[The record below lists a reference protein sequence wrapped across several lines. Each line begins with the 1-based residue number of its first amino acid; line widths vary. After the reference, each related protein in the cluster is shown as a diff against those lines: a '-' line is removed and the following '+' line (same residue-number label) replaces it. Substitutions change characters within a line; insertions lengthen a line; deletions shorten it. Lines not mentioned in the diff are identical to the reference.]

1 MININRNPE
10 MARKNFYDV
19 IIIGGGIHGIML
31 ALIASQRKLKTLL
44 LERDD
49 FGSATSFNSLRI
61 IHGGF
66 RYLQKM
72 DLHRFFESVADRK
85 WFLQNFP
92 DLVEPIPCLIPLSGK
107 GIYRPFIFK
116 AALLLNDVLSYRR
129 NKGINKDS
137 KLPRGKVIS
146 ANEVKKVFNDLK
158 YLKLKGGAVWYDG
171 SMPDSQKVM
180 IETLKWACSLG
191 TIALNY
197 FDVKELIK
205 KNNIVEGVRAYDK
218 EVKKFYDFNSKIVIN
233 AAGPWSRKIAASFD
247 KDYEKLFKSSIA
259 WNILFNKKAI
269 SDYAIAVTPQRPHA
283 KTYFLR
289 PLNGMLFAGTV
300 HEPYKDVEKDPI
312 PSEDSVTYFIQDLNS
327 LINNLNLKKEDIL
340 HIFSGHMPVK
350 KEGTNDLSDREIIID
365 HSKKNG
371 PKGLFSISGVK
382 FTTAR
387 LIAEK
392 TINLIFKNSDKQV
405 SNDKR
410 NLNYSSKIDINLN
423 SNGLDESAKEIL
435 RKIIQSESVLHI
447 DDLLLRR
454 ISLGDNPVKA
464 LELAPQISSLFGW
477 DKDHFELEINRL
489 KDYIYQKNYNVHP
502 IDKIV
507 LKSN

>member
-1 MININRNPE
+1 
-10 MARKNFYDV
+10 
-19 IIIGGGIHGIML
+19 
-31 ALIASQRKLKTLL
+31 
-44 LERDD
+44 
-49 FGSATSFNSLRI
+49 
-61 IHGGF
+61 
-66 RYLQKM
+66 
-72 DLHRFFESVADRK
+72 
-85 WFLQNFP
+85 
-92 DLVEPIPCLIPLSGK
+92 
-107 GIYRPFIFK
+107 
-116 AALLLNDVLSYRR
+116 
-129 NKGINKDS
+129 
-137 KLPRGKVIS
+137 
-146 ANEVKKVFNDLK
+146 
-158 YLKLKGGAVWYDG
+158 
-171 SMPDSQKVM
+171 
-180 IETLKWACSLG
+180 
-191 TIALNY
+191 
-197 FDVKELIK
+197 
-205 KNNIVEGVRAYDK
+205 
-218 EVKKFYDFNSKIVIN
+218 
-233 AAGPWSRKIAASFD
+233 
-247 KDYEKLFKSSIA
+247 
-259 WNILFNKKAI
+259 
-269 SDYAIAVTPQRPHA
+269 
-283 KTYFLR
+283 
-289 PLNGMLFAGTV
+289 
-300 HEPYKDVEKDPI
+300 
-312 PSEDSVTYFIQDLNS
+312 
-327 LINNLNLKKEDIL
+327 
-340 HIFSGHMPVK
+340 MPVK